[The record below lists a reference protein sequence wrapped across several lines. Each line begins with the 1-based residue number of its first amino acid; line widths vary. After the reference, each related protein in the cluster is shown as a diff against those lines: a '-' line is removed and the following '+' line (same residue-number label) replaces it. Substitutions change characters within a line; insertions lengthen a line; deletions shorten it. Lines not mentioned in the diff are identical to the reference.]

1 MAPYWIWGNQMRTVI
16 VDTNALM
23 MPAQKGIDLENE
35 VTRLV
40 GKCEI
45 TVPSIVV
52 DEINHLARREGKIRS
67 AARVAQ
73 TLMKRFRIVQ
83 TSGTG
88 DQGIVAYAKK
98 IQGIVVTNDKEL
110 KKELRDTEIPVIYLR
125 GNNRL
130 EVNGWCE

>member
-1 MAPYWIWGNQMRTVI
+1 MRTVI

-23 MPAQKGIDLENE
+23 MPSQKGIDLENE

-52 DEINHLARREGKIRS
+52 EEINNLAHRKGKIRN

-73 TLMKRFRIVQ
+73 NLMKRFRIVK
-83 TSGTG
+83 TSGAG
-88 DQGIVAYAKK
+88 DQGILEYARK

-110 KKELRDTEIPVIYLR
+110 KKELKDIQIPVIYLR
-125 GNNRL
+125 GNNHL
-130 EVNGWCE
+130 ELNGVCE

>member
-1 MAPYWIWGNQMRTVI
+1 MRTVI

-52 DEINHLARREGKIRS
+52 DEINHLVCREGKIRS

-73 TLMKRFRIVQ
+73 SLIKRFRIVK
-83 TSGTG
+83 TPGTG
-88 DQGIVAYAKK
+88 DQGIVDYAKK
-98 IQGIVVTNDKEL
+98 IKGIVVTNDKEL

-125 GNNRL
+125 GNNHL
-130 EVNGWCE
+130 ELNGWCE

>member
-1 MAPYWIWGNQMRTVI
+1 MRTVI

-23 MPAQKGIDLENE
+23 MPSQKGIDLENE

-52 DEINHLARREGKIRS
+52 EEINNLAHRKGKIRN

-73 TLMKRFRIVQ
+73 TLIKRFQIVK
-83 TSGTG
+83 TSGAG
-88 DQGIVAYAKK
+88 DQGIIDYARK

-110 KKELRDTEIPVIYLR
+110 KKELKGIKIPVIYLR
-125 GNNRL
+125 GNNHL
-130 EVNGWCE
+130 ELNGWCE

>member
-1 MAPYWIWGNQMRTVI
+1 MRTVI

-35 VTRLV
+35 VTRLI

-45 TVPSIVV
+45 AVPSIVV
-52 DEINHLARREGKIRS
+52 DEINHLARREVKIRS

-125 GNNRL
+125 QELIFQLASDRIY
-130 EVNGWCE
+130 

>member
-1 MAPYWIWGNQMRTVI
+1 MRTVI

-40 GKCEI
+40 GKCDI

-73 TLMKRFRIVQ
+73 TLMKRFRIVK
-83 TSGTG
+83 TRGTG
-88 DQGIVAYAKK
+88 DEGIVDYAKK

-110 KKELRDTEIPVIYLR
+110 KKELRAMEIPVIYLR
-125 GNNRL
+125 GNNHL
-130 EVNGWCE
+130 ELNGWCE

>member
-1 MAPYWIWGNQMRTVI
+1 MYRKF
-16 VDTNALM
+16 LS
-23 MPAQKGIDLENE
+23 
-35 VTRLV
+35 TRLI

-73 TLMKRFRIVQ
+73 TLIKRFRVVK

-88 DQGIVAYAKK
+88 DQGIVDYARK

-125 GNNRL
+125 GNNHL
-130 EVNGWCE
+130 ELNGWCE

>member
-130 EVNGWCE
+130 ELNGWCE

>member
-1 MAPYWIWGNQMRTVI
+1 MKTVI

-52 DEINHLARREGKIRS
+52 EEINNLVQRDGQIRS

-73 TLMKRFRIVQ
+73 TLIKRFRIVK
-83 TSGTG
+83 TSGRG
-88 DQGIVAYAKK
+88 DQGIVDYARK

-110 KKELRDTEIPVIYLR
+110 KKELKDTRIPVIYLR
-125 GNNRL
+125 GNNHL
-130 EVNGWCE
+130 ELNGLV

>member
-1 MAPYWIWGNQMRTVI
+1 MRTVI

-130 EVNGWCE
+130 ELNGWCE

>member
-1 MAPYWIWGNQMRTVI
+1 MRTVI

-40 GKCEI
+40 GKCDI

-73 TLMKRFRIVQ
+73 TLMKRFRIVK
-83 TSGTG
+83 TRGTG
-88 DQGIVAYAKK
+88 DQGIVDYAKK

-110 KKELRDTEIPVIYLR
+110 KKELRDIEIPVIYLR
-125 GNNRL
+125 GNNHL
-130 EVNGWCE
+130 ELNGWCE

>member
-1 MAPYWIWGNQMRTVI
+1 MKTVI

-52 DEINHLARREGKIRS
+52 DEINNLVQREGKIRS

-73 TLMKRFRIVQ
+73 TLIKRFRIVK
-83 TSGTG
+83 TSGRG
-88 DQGIVAYAKK
+88 DQGIVDYARK

-110 KKELRDTEIPVIYLR
+110 KKELKDIRIPVIYLR
-125 GNNRL
+125 GNNHL
-130 EVNGWCE
+130 ELNGLV